1 MTMLDTSTRLAPA
14 EVTAVDDRYV
24 DVLLPDG
31 VRARARLAL
40 AVPYVPTIGDQVLV
54 IQEDD
59 ARYVI
64 GVLDRAGD
72 LRIRVPSGRL
82 VLEGE
87 SVEIRAGVL
96 HLLAERMF
104 QKAREL
110 YQWVAGVLQI
120 RSGRMRTLVDSS
132 YHVKAQRTYV
142 KGEAEVNINGDSIN
156 LG

>member
-1 MTMLDTSTRLAPA
+1 MTMLESATRLIPA
-14 EVTAVDDRYV
+14 EVMAVDDRHV

-31 VRARARLAL
+31 VSGRARLAL
-40 AVPYVPTIGDQVLV
+40 AVPYVPTVGDQVLV

-64 GVLDRAGD
+64 GVLERAGD

-82 VLEGE
+82 VLESD
-87 SVEIRAGVL
+87 SVEIRAGTL
-96 HLLAERMF
+96 ELLAERMF

-110 YQWVAGVLQI
+110 YQWVAGVFQI

-142 KGEAEVNINGDSIN
+142 KGDAEVNINGDSIN